1 MTLKA
6 KQIEH
11 AIWTPKNRGMY
22 ADGNGLYLRVQE
34 SGSKSWIFRF
44 QLDGKRRE
52 MGIGTLADRSAVDA
66 RGEAAKLSTLVRSG
80 VDPIV
85 ARQREKEARIE
96 SAAKVAAGATTFSQV
111 AEDYIKAHRA
121 GWRNAKHADQ
131 WTNTLEKY
139 AAPVIGAKPVADVS
153 TEDVLR
159 ILQPMWNEKTET
171 ATRVRSRIELVLSYA
186 KALKLRQGENP
197 AAWRGHLDALL
208 PKPTKLKN
216 VRHHPALP
224 YDRMPEFME
233 ALRKITGGGARA
245 LELAILTAARSGE
258 VRLATWSEF
267 DLEAGV
273 WTIPAARMKAGKE
286 HRIPLSDAALA
297 LLDDL
302 PAVEGVD
309 YLFPGE
315 RAKKPLSD
323 MSLSAVTRR
332 MNEGEK
338 PAWIEPQTGAQV
350 VPHGFRSS
358 FRDWA
363 GETTSH
369 PREVV
374 EHALAHQ
381 LQDKAEAAY
390 ARGTLFDKR
399 KKLMQEWAAWCEPR
413 KTAKVVPIKSK
424 KSKAA
429 A

>member
-1 MTLKA
+1 MALTALE
-6 KQIEH
+6 I
-11 AIWTPKNRGMY
+11 KNQKTAGMY

-34 SGSKSWIFRF
+34 SGAKSWIFRF

-52 MGIGTLADRSAVDA
+52 MGIGTLGDRSAVDA
-66 RGEAAKLSTLVRSG
+66 RGEAARLATLVRSG

-85 ARQREKEARIE
+85 ARQREKEARVE
-96 SAAKVAAGATTFSQV
+96 SAAKVAAGATTFAQV
-111 AEDYIKAHRA
+111 AADYIKSHRA

-139 AAPVIGAKPVADVS
+139 AAPVIGDKPVADVS

-224 YDRMPEFME
+224 YERMPEFME

-302 PAVEGVD
+302 PVVEGVD

-315 RAKKPLSD
+315 RAKMPLSD

-338 PAWIEPQTGAQV
+338 PTWIEPQTGAQV

-399 KKLMQEWAAWCEPR
+399 KKLMQEWATWCEQR
-413 KTAKVVPIKSK
+413 MTAEVVPLKGK

-429 A
+429 T